1 MLKQSLQQKLLQK
14 MSPQQIQL
22 MKLLQVPTVELE
34 QRIKEEMEENPA
46 LEEGREDEEDF
57 LPADVEEDY
66 GNDGEDISEAQKEFD
81 FSEYLDDD
89 TPDYKLSVNNYSA
102 DDDEYETPIGAGTT
116 FAEELKEQLSLRNVT
131 EHQKMLAETVIGN
144 LDESGYLQRDIRSMV
159 NDLAFTQN
167 IMTTTE
173 ELEEVLAIV
182 QDLDPAGI
190 GARNLQEC
198 LLLQIRRIEHR
209 DYIIELAE
217 RILTVCFDEFTK
229 KHYERIAKKLGIE
242 EEEDLKEAIA
252 EIVRLNPKPGG
263 STRENVAKTQ
273 QIVPDFLMSVE
284 GDKII
289 VTLNQ
294 RNAPD
299 LKISREYKD
308 MMETYMQ
315 TKPDKKQR
323 EAMSFVK
330 SKIDSAKW
338 FIDAIKQRQNT
349 LMLVINAIIE
359 YQREYFLTGDPTKMK
374 PMILKDIADI
384 VMMDISTVSRVAN
397 SKYLQ
402 TPYGTTLLKPYFS
415 ESLSTD
421 SGEEVSTIEV
431 KNILREA
438 IEGEDKRKPL
448 PDDRLMAILNAKGY
462 NIARRTVAK
471 YREQLGIPVARLR
484 KEL

>member
-34 QRIKEEMEENPA
+34 QRIKEEIEENPA
-46 LEEGREDEEDF
+46 LEEGREDD
-57 LPADVEEDY
+57 
-66 GNDGEDISEAQKEFD
+66 EDILAEPQEEFENEGDETIDAEKEFD
-81 FSEYLDDD
+81 FSEYMGDDD
-89 TPDYKLSVNNYSA
+89 TPDYKLSVQNHGP
-102 DDDEYETPIGAGTT
+102 DDDDYETPIGAGTT
-116 FAEELKEQLSLRNVT
+116 FAEDLLNQLRLRNVS
-131 EHQKMLAETVIGN
+131 EKQMLLAETVIGN

-167 IMTTTE
+167 IIASTE

-182 QDLDPAGI
+182 QDLDPPGV
-190 GARNLQEC
+190 GAKDLREC
-198 LLLQIRRIEHR
+198 LLLQIRRIENR

-217 RILTVCFDEFTK
+217 KILVSCFDEFTK
-229 KHYERIAKKLGIE
+229 KHYDKIIRKLDIE
-242 EEEDLKEAIA
+242 EEGLKEAIA
-252 EIVRLNPKPGG
+252 EIIRLNPKPGG
-263 STRENVAKTQ
+263 SSKENVAKTQ
-273 QIVPDFLMSVE
+273 QIIPDFLMTVE
-284 GDKII
+284 DEKITI
-289 VTLNQ
+289 SLNQ

-299 LKISREYKD
+299 LRISPQYKE

-315 TKPDKKQR
+315 TTPDRKQK
-323 EAMSFVK
+323 EAIQFVK
-330 SKIDSAKW
+330 QKLDSAKW

-349 LMLVINAIIE
+349 LLLVMNSITE
-359 YQREYFLTGDPTKMK
+359 YQREFFLTGDPTKMK

-384 VMMDISTVSRVAN
+384 VKMDISTVSRVAN

-402 TPYGTTLLKPYFS
+402 TPYGTTLLKPFFS

-431 KNILREA
+431 KNILQEA

-448 PDDRLMAILNAKGY
+448 ADDKLMAILNAKGY
-462 NIARRTVAK
+462 NIARRTIAK
-471 YREQLGIPVARLR
+471 YREQLDIPVARLR

>member
-34 QRIKEEMEENPA
+34 QRIKEELEENPA
-46 LEEGREDEEDF
+46 LEEGREDDEDILTEPQEEEF
-57 LPADVEEDY
+57 ES
-66 GNDGEDISEAQKEFD
+66 DGEESAEAEKEFD
-81 FSEYLDDD
+81 FSDYMDDDD
-89 TPDYKLSVNNYSA
+89 TPEYKLSVQNHGP

-116 FAEELKEQLSLRNVT
+116 FAEDLLNQLRLRNVT
-131 EHQKMLAETVIGN
+131 ERQMQLSETVIGN

-167 IMTTTE
+167 IMATTQ

-182 QDLDPAGI
+182 QDLDPPGV
-190 GARNLQEC
+190 GARDLREC
-198 LLLQIRRIEHR
+198 LLLQIRRVENR

-217 RILTVCFDEFTK
+217 KILLSCFDEFTK
-229 KHYERIAKKLGIE
+229 KHYDKIIKKLDL
-242 EEEDLKEAIA
+242 EEEDLKEAIS

-263 STRENVAKTQ
+263 SSKENIAKTQ

-284 GDKII
+284 DDKITI
-289 VTLNQ
+289 ALNQ

-299 LKISREYKD
+299 LRISPQYKEMID
-308 MMETYMQ
+308 TYM
-315 TKPDKKQR
+315 KSAPDKKQK
-323 EAMSFVK
+323 EAIQFVK
-330 SKIDSAKW
+330 QKLDAAKW

-349 LMLVINAIIE
+349 LLLVMNAITD
-359 YQREYFLTGDPTKMK
+359 YQREFFLTGDPTKMK

-384 VMMDISTVSRVAN
+384 VKMDISTISRVAN

-402 TPYGTTLLKPYFS
+402 TPYGTTLLKPFFS

-438 IEGEDKRKPL
+438 IAGEDKRKPL
-448 PDDRLMAILNAKGY
+448 ADDKLMAILNSKGY

-471 YREQLGIPVARLR
+471 YREQLDIPVARLR